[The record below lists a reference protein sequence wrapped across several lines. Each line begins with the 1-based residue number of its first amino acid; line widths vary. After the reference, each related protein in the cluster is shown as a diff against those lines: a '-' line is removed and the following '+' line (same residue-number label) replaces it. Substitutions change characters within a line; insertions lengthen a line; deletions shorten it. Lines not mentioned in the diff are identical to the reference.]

1 MALVIALAGVFILHL
16 QFEYGFKM
24 EELEGKIG
32 WIIVTGDTK
41 MPKWIIVV
49 ERKKVIGQFQTIPNL
64 CFIVNYAFMWPRNR

>member
-1 MALVIALAGVFILHL
+1 MALVVALAGIFILHL

-32 WIIVTGDTK
+32 CVIVTGETK

-49 ERKKVIGQFQTIPNL
+49 ERKKVIGQLSNYPKCLFYCLL
-64 CFIVNYAFMWPRNR
+64 CIYVAKK

>member
-1 MALVIALAGVFILHL
+1 MALVIALAGIFILHL

-32 WIIVTGDTK
+32 WVIVTGETK

-49 ERKKVIGQFQTIPNL
+49 ERKKL
-64 CFIVNYAFMWPRNR
+64 